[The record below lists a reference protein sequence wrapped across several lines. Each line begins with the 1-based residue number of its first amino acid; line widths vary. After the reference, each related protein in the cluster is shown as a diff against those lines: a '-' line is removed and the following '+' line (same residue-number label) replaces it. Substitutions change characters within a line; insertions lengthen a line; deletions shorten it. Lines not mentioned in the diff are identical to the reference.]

1 MIFRFLCF
9 PTKIAMPSPRFTP
22 NPPVGPLETSSSH
35 IEIPEGFSMEEVEQ
49 FRQQGFVIARGLS
62 EESLRLEMQQVTL
75 EGLGREVGPVEYEAD
90 LHYPG
95 APFSRNER
103 GGRTVRRLKNAL
115 CRHPV
120 FAEWLAQPSLV
131 NRLRQ
136 LVGPELIV
144 PLAHHNCIMTKQPEF
159 SSDTGWHQDIRY
171 WSFTRP
177 ELVSVWLAL
186 GTENQKNGCLHLI
199 PRTHQM
205 TFDRNRF
212 DDDLF
217 LRPDL
222 PENASLIESKIA
234 AELEP
239 GDVLFFHCRTFH
251 AASRN
256 YTTDPKFSV
265 VFTVRP
271 SDTPPLPGTRS
282 ASLPELLIS
291 SFTNREM
298 TQ

>member
-1 MIFRFLCF
+1 MHSSRH
-9 PTKIAMPSPRFTP
+9 TP
-22 NPPVGPLETSSSH
+22 NHPASPLETPSPH
-35 IEIPEGFSMEEVEQ
+35 IDIPVGFSMEDVEH
-49 FRQQGFVIARGLS
+49 FRQHGYVISRGLTA
-62 EESLRLEMQQVTL
+62 ESLRLEMQRVTL
-75 EGLGREVGPVEYEAD
+75 EGLGREIGPVEYEAD

-95 APFSRNER
+95 APHSRDER

-115 CRHPV
+115 CRNPV
-120 FAEWLAQPSLV
+120 FTDWLSQPSLV

-136 LVGPELIV
+136 LVGPELVV

-186 GTENQKNGCLHLI
+186 GPENQKNGCLHLI
-199 PRTHQM
+199 PGTHQM
-205 TFDRNRF
+205 TFDRSRF
-212 DDDLF
+212 DEDLF

-222 PENASLIESKIA
+222 PENASLIDSKVA
-234 AELEP
+234 AELQP

-256 YTTDPKFSV
+256 YTSDPKFSV
-265 VFTVRP
+265 VVTVRP
-271 SDTPPLPGTRS
+271 ADNPPLPGTRS
-282 ASLPELLIS
+282 ASMPELLIS
-291 SFTNREM
+291 SFTNTDA